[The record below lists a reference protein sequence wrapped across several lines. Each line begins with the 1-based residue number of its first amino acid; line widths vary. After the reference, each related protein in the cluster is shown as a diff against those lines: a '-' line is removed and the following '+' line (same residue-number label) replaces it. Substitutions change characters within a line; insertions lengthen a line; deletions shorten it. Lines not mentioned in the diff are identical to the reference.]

1 MIRGDEPWVWTKRP
15 VPVADSGGGRGRR
28 PGDLVPDREAVGH
41 HLSVVG
47 RRQQVPTGPKVR
59 RDAAERGQESLRVPD
74 RLEAF
79 HRPLALPGRL
89 VRVLGAVVQV
99 LRPAMLHRW
108 HELAVGDLVAGELV
122 GDDHP
127 GYVSQALEQSAEEL
141 LCGQRVSARL
151 DQNVE
156 HVAVLVDRAPQVSL
170 CAVDLN
176 EHLIQVPFVARP
188 RTTTAQLVRVL
199 LPEPVAPGPDRLIG
213 HVDTTFEHQL
223 LHVAEAQREPV
234 IQPDATAD
242 DLGRKPEPF
251 IRRACSGHDRRS
263 CPTSPSR
270 ITNLT
275 VPFRRLLKG
284 LRYVPRV
291 IVTDKL
297 ASYQVA
303 HRELMPSV
311 QHRRSKY
318 LNNRAENSHQPTRQ
332 RERAMKRFASPG
344 QAQRFLFAFSH
355 IRQHFRPRRH
365 LMSAPEW
372 RTEMTNRLAV
382 WYEATAAAA
391 A

>member
-1 MIRGDEPWVWTKRP
+1 MAWTKRP

-59 RDAAERGQESLRVPD
+59 RDAAERRQEPLRVPD

-89 VRVLGAVVQV
+89 VGVLGAVVQV
-99 LRPAMLHRW
+99 LRPAMLHRR
-108 HELAVGDLVAGELV
+108 HELAVRHLVAGELV

-127 GYVSQALEQSAEEL
+127 GHVPQALEQSAEEL
-141 LCGQRVSARL
+141 LCGHRVSARL

-156 HVAVLVDRAPQVSL
+156 HVAVLVDRAPQVPL
-170 CAVDLN
+170 CAVDLD

-188 RTTTAQLVRVL
+188 PTTTAQLVRVL

-234 IQPDATAD
+234 VQPDAMAD
-242 DLGRKPEPF
+242 DLARKPEPF

-263 CPTSPSR
+263 CPTAPSR
-270 ITNLT
+270 LTNLT
-275 VPFRRLLKG
+275 VPRSGGAHGTDG
-284 LRYVPRV
+284 LNNCPPIFTTSIAVDARCLTCRETRHPFLGAGDTRW
-291 IVTDKL
+291 
-297 ASYQVA
+297 SQVA
-303 HRELMPSV
+303 VS
-311 QHRRSKY
+311 
-318 LNNRAENSHQPTRQ
+318 
-332 RERAMKRFASPG
+332 RF
-344 QAQRFLFAFSH
+344 
-355 IRQHFRPRRH
+355 
-365 LMSAPEW
+365 
-372 RTEMTNRLAV
+372 
-382 WYEATAAAA
+382 
-391 A
+391 